1 MKPAYKSLLSTLR
14 RRWLLSLVILALLAS
29 LGGFLWMKFQ
39 PEPVPAYALERQDIV
54 ATLTVTGEVE
64 ARQQMDVTAPF
75 NARIDDIPVREG
87 DGVVAGQVLV
97 VLEQDEL
104 QARLLEAQGRLGQTQ
119 AALQTLQQGTRPEE
133 IARLRGLVQETRAT
147 ITQNEAALT
156 AAEASLV
163 DDQRNAQRL
172 QRLYQEG
179 AVSQRELETAE
190 TRLQNT
196 RAEVS
201 RLQASIQGSQ
211 SRLRQTQAQLNQA
224 IAGPLSSEL
233 SELRAAR
240 DAAAGAAQQVQAQ
253 LTNRIIR
260 AVSHGVVTRRDL
272 DPGDVV
278 VAGNRILQVANRD
291 TLELVADVQ
300 EADISRIRINALSY
314 VVLDALPEQTIQGRV
329 TQIGSEVNPEN
340 GTVDVRVQFNIQTGS
355 ETPLQV
361 MPGMTADVNIVTER
375 LQKALVVPAIAV
387 EQTNGKHAVFL
398 FKDGR
403 VVRHPIRVRRIST
416 EFFEVVEGLEPGDI
430 VTREVRPRYLEGKR
444 KRPEVEPS
452 PPTEQTPDGP

>member
-1 MKPAYKSLLSTLR
+1 MKPAFKSLLSTLR
-14 RRWLLSLVILALLAS
+14 RRWLLSLVVFALLVIFA
-29 LGGFLWMKFQ
+29 GFLWMKFQ

-87 DGVVAGQVLV
+87 DGVAAGQVLV

-104 QARLLEAQGRLGQTQ
+104 RARLLEAQGRLGQAQ

-147 ITQNEAALT
+147 IAQNEAALT

-201 RLQASIQGSQ
+201 RLQASIQASQ

-233 SELRAAR
+233 NELRAAR
-240 DAAAGAAQQVQAQ
+240 DAAAGSAEQIQAQ

-260 AVSHGVVTRRDL
+260 AVSRGVVTRRDL

-278 VAGNRILQVANRD
+278 VAGSRILQVANRD

-300 EADISRIRINALSY
+300 EADISRVRINALSY
-314 VVLDALPEQTIQGRV
+314 VVLDALPEQIMQGRV

-340 GTVDVRVQFNIQTGS
+340 GTVDVRVQFNTQTGS
-355 ETPLQV
+355 EAPLQV
-361 MPGMTADVNIVTER
+361 LPGMTADVNIVTER
-375 LQKALVVPAIAV
+375 LQQALVVPAIAV

-398 FKDGR
+398 FKNGR
-403 VVRHPIRVRRIST
+403 VMRHPIRVRRIST

-444 KRPEVEPS
+444 KRPELEPL
-452 PPTEQTPDGP
+452 PATEQTPDGP

>member
-1 MKPAYKSLLSTLR
+1 MKPAFKSLLSTLR